1 MNRIA
6 VDIDETLLHF
16 LPNMA
21 KYHKMELPPKRF
33 RYVYRNIFD
42 ITEARSKRMVI
53 DFYNSQEFH
62 DLEPMKGSQEKL
74 LELKKKCKK
83 LYIVSGRQYY
93 VRQRTEDWIEKHYPG
108 IFDDVVLTNSYTIHE
123 VSKVDIFR
131 SLNIDT
137 MVDDDSM
144 VCLESARSGIKA
156 YNFTNDP
163 VYPWYEEYE
172 YADFS
177 LKSWDDIEIV

>member
-21 KYHKMELPPKRF
+21 KFHKMELPHKKF

-74 LELKKKCKK
+74 LELRNKCSK
-83 LYIVSGRQYY
+83 LYVVTGRQYY
-93 VRQRTEDWIEKHYPG
+93 VRQRTEDWIEKHYSG
-108 IFDDVVLTNSYTIHE
+108 IFDDIVLICIDNILYILIFNLMPNS
-123 VSKVDIFR
+123 SKFPVCIR
-131 SLNIDT
+131 SLKN
-137 MVDDDSM
+137 M
-144 VCLESARSGIKA
+144 
-156 YNFTNDP
+156 
-163 VYPWYEEYE
+163 
-172 YADFS
+172 
-177 LKSWDDIEIV
+177 IE

>member
-21 KYHKMELPPKRF
+21 KFHKMELPHKKF

-93 VRQRTEDWIEKHYPG
+93 VRQRTEDWIEKLPE
-108 IFDDVVLTNSYTIHE
+108 T
-123 VSKVDIFR
+123 
-131 SLNIDT
+131 
-137 MVDDDSM
+137 DSM
-144 VCLESARSGIKA
+144 EEDMLDFAYEPDPERSRL
-156 YNFTNDP
+156 TCQ
-163 VYPWYEEYE
+163 
-172 YADFS
+172 
-177 LKSWDDIEIV
+177 LKVTDALDGLIVQMPEKQI